1 MKGKY
6 IMNIKSILSSPSKGI
21 KLKGIIQILA
31 AVLIFTGCATT
42 EPPPPATADQSKSY
56 EAGVPGGLTVNTITI
71 SARVVDINSTDRKLT
86 LLNVN
91 GEKET
96 IKVGKAAVNFDQIK
110 KGDLV
115 KITLTEETLIHVLKE
130 GESLSDKSIGI
141 VAGAAKGE
149 KPVGV
154 VAELKQITGTVTAI
168 NMEVR
173 TVTLEFEDGSSKIF
187 PVRDDIDLSRHSVGD
202 KVMFIITDAIA
213 IEVKKE

>member
-1 MKGKY
+1 
-6 IMNIKSILSSPSKGI
+6 MNIKSIINSSTNGI
-21 KLKGIIQILA
+21 KVIGIIQILS

-42 EPPPPATADQSKSY
+42 EPPPPATADQSQSY
-56 EAGVPGGLTVNTITI
+56 ETGVPGGLTVNTITI

-86 LLNVN
+86 LLKAN

-96 IKVGKAAVNFDQIK
+96 IKVGAAAVNFDQIK

-115 KITLTEETLIHVLKE
+115 KITLTEETLIHLLKE
-130 GESLSDKSIGI
+130 GESPSDKKIGI

-149 KPVGV
+149 KPAGV

-168 NMEVR
+168 NMKAR
-173 TVTLEFEDGSSKIF
+173 TVTLEFEDGSSKDF
-187 PVRDDIDLSRHSVGD
+187 SVRDDIDLSRHSVGE
-202 KVMFIITDAIA
+202 KVLFIRTDAIA